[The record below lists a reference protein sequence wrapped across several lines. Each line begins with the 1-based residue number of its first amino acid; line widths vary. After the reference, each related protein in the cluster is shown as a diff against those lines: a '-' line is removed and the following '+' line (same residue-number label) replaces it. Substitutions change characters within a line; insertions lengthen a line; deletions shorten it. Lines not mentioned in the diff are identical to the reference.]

1 MEVISSLTSDWS
13 RIAGF
18 KLKLGHL
25 VAFPTETVYGLG
37 ADAQNERAVSRIYE
51 VKARPRNHPVIIHF
65 SSTQYLDKW
74 VINVPEYAKKLAN
87 FFWPGP
93 MTLILPRSKIAKD
106 YITGGQDSVGVRIP
120 DNKIALELLKVFEDL
135 GGFGVAAPS
144 ANRFGQVSP
153 TSASDVSEEIGD
165 YLKESDLIVNGGP
178 CSLGLESTILDCRS
192 KSPIILRPGAI
203 EKEKI
208 EEVSGKRV
216 LVDFSTN
223 SIRTSGQFKSHYA
236 PKTLVYL
243 DGVPQVGDGYIALDH
258 YKTPKGSVRLAS
270 PSDNLQFANQLYSAL
285 RLADRYRLSR
295 VFVEVPKDG
304 PLSAAIIDR
313 LSKMTT
319 INIS

>member
-1 MEVISSLTSDWS
+1 MEVISNFDSDWS
-13 RIAGF
+13 CMAAL
-18 KLKLGHL
+18 KLKAGNL

-37 ADAQNERAVSRIYE
+37 ADAQNELAVSRIYE
-51 VKARPRNHPVIIHF
+51 VKARPKNHPIIIHI
-65 SSTQYLDKW
+65 SSIQYLDKW
-74 VINVPEYAKKLAN
+74 VINKPEYAKKLAN

-120 DNKIALELLKVFEDL
+120 DNKIALKLLKEFEDL

-165 YLKESDLIVNGGP
+165 YLKKSDLILNGGS

-203 EKEKI
+203 EKEMI
-208 EEVSGKRV
+208 QEVAGIKV
-216 LVDFSTN
+216 LDNFSTN
-223 SIRTSGQFKSHYA
+223 SIRTSGQLKSHYA

-243 DGVPQVGDGYIALDH
+243 NGVPQVGDGYIALDH

-270 PSDNLQFANQLYSAL
+270 PSNNLHFANQLYRAL
-285 RLADRYRLSR
+285 RLADRYGLRR